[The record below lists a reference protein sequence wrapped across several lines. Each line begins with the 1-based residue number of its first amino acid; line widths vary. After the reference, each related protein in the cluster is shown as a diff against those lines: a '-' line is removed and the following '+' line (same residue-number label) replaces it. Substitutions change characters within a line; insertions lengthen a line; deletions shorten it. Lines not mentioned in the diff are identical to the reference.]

1 MVIASSFVNDLITF
15 CANVFLASVQF
26 VKKNNE
32 IGTVKVRASQ

>member
-26 VKKNNE
+26 VKNNE
-32 IGTVKVRASQ
+32 IGTVKVRANQ